1 MHGRSLTGAVL
12 AAMFLGA
19 CSTGPNGVPS
29 VQFATATAA
38 GGAKAPGVQAAA
50 PLSASEV
57 YVDVGGDTLSIDSA
71 FIVLRKLE
79 IKGVASAGCDTV
91 ASAADDCS
99 ELVSGPYLVSLP
111 LGAGAQ
117 RAFTVPVDT
126 GTYSGVQYE
135 IHRLE
140 ASNDSAFLALH
151 PGYVGVS
158 IRVVG
163 HYNGT
168 AFTYVTGLDVEQ
180 EVTFAAPIAVG
191 NGTMPLTL
199 FVDLSGWFRSGT
211 GALVDPAT
219 ALDGQTNAS
228 LVQDNIKLS
237 FHAFEDANGDG
248 HDDNAP

>member
-1 MHGRSLTGAVL
+1 MRHRSAAAPIV
-12 AAMFLGA
+12 AAMFLAA

-29 VQFATATAA
+29 VQFATATTAA
-38 GGAKAPGVQAAA
+38 GAKAPGIGTAA

-57 YVDVGGDTLSIDSA
+57 YTDASGDTLSIDSA
-71 FIVLRKLE
+71 FIVIRKLE
-79 IKGVASAGCDTV
+79 IKGVASTGCDTV
-91 ASAADDCS
+91 SSAADDCS
-99 ELVSGPYLVSLP
+99 ELESGPYLVSLP

-117 RAFTVPVDT
+117 HAFTVPVDT

-140 ASNDSAFLALH
+140 ASNDSAFLAQH
-151 PGYVGVS
+151 PGYTGVS
-158 IRVVG
+158 IRVIG

-180 EVTFAAPIAVG
+180 EVTFAAPIVVG
-191 NGTMPLTL
+191 DGTMPLTL
-199 FVDLSGWFRSGT
+199 LVDLSGWFRSGT